1 MKKWMI
7 VSVLVVGICA
17 WSTAQMNNR
26 ITSATTVSNTERY
39 GNGNLVY
46 LVEGDNMMTRGQF
59 ERSILAYDN
68 AIAADPYLAEAYV
81 KRAIAKY
88 RLGRISEAEQDFK
101 QANELNPYAADLY
114 SQKTDMRRLRV
125 LAFEPYEWLTEFH
138 LENQM
143 DYYKT
148 YYVNREIPAEI
159 ERVIS
164 LIRMK
169 EYDNALQLIDDQIS
183 YHRSYEVMLHDLKGL
198 VYSKINRWDDAI
210 LAHRTAIEQDRN
222 FALAYYNLSVA
233 ERHLGNNMAALDHV
247 SESIRLQ
254 PDFNEAYF
262 QRAIL
267 YRLTNDYESALEDY
281 YTLNKR
287 IPAESLAIRFNRAVT
302 KQLSGDAVGAL
313 QDLNHLI
320 ERGQNENALLYKL
333 RGNTFMLLGRF
344 QQAANDYTRAIRL
357 DEDFAEAY
365 FNRGMARLML
375 YNRPDGCFDLEQGID
390 LGYEEGAER
399 FQLFCGF

>member
-1 MKKWMI
+1 MTVWI
-7 VSVLVVGICA
+7 LTIGICA
-17 WSTAQMNNR
+17 SNTAQIANR

-39 GNGNLVY
+39 GNGNLIY
-46 LVEGDNMMTRGQF
+46 LVEGDNLMTRGQF

-88 RLGRISEAEQDFK
+88 RLGRISEAEQDFE

-138 LENQM
+138 LDDQM

-148 YYVNREIPAEI
+148 YYANREIPAEVNRI
-159 ERVIS
+159 LS
-164 LIRMK
+164 LIRMG
-169 EYDNALQLIDDQIS
+169 EYQSALRQIDDQVK
-183 YHRSYEVMLHDLKGL
+183 YHRSYEAMLHDLKGL
-198 VYSKINRWDDAI
+198 VYSKINRWQDAVV
-210 LAHRTAIEQDRN
+210 AHRTATEKDRK

-233 ERHLGNNMAALDHV
+233 ERHLGDYDSALNNV
-247 SESIRLQ
+247 SESIRLE

-262 QRAIL
+262 QRAIV
-267 YRLTNDYESALEDY
+267 YRLMNKYDAALEDY
-281 YTLNKR
+281 YTLNER

-320 ERGQNENALLYKL
+320 ERGQDDNALLYKL

-344 QQAANDYTRAIRL
+344 QQAANDYSKAILL

-365 FNRGMARLML
+365 FNRGMARLLL
-375 YNRPDGCFDLEQGID
+375 YNRPDGCFDLEQGVA